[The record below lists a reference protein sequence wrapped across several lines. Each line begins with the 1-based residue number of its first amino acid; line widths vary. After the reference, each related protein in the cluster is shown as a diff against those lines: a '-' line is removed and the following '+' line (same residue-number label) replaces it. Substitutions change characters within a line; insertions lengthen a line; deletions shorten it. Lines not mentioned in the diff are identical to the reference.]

1 MYLGVVREY
10 KLSDESCKASNTA
23 QLKFDFYADF
33 CNQNGELETI
43 CLDNYFNLIANN
55 GLLVSLDYVD
65 GYWVP
70 SLVLGKNEVKNLS
83 IRHLL
88 QLDKLIEL
96 EKSKL
101 EEVKREFKR
110 NELASVNLHLEI
122 IKREKLLHRL
132 SLIMDTG
139 LNTAK
144 KRFMF
149 TNLKES
155 LKQNG
160 IQKQYRNLIEK
171 IIFNLKSKEIGQFEW
186 MMYANAIL
194 NLSNNDIDEE
204 LLSMAIELLL
214 NVKISN
220 NETNE
225 LKLQLEQQLKEKLN
239 ELKGKQKKLV

>member
-1 MYLGVVREY
+1 MYLGVVRAY
-10 KLSDESCKASNTA
+10 KLSDKSCKASNAA
-23 QLKFDFYADF
+23 QLKFDFYVDF

-55 GLLVSLDYVD
+55 RLLVSLDYVD

-110 NELASVNLHLEI
+110 NELASVNLQLEI

-194 NLSNNDIDEE
+194 NLSNNDIEGE
-204 LLSMAIELLL
+204 LLSMAIESLL
-214 NVKISN
+214 NAKIAN

-225 LKLQLEQQLKEKLN
+225 LKSQLEQQLKEKLN
-239 ELKGKQKKLV
+239 ELKGKRKKLV

>member
-1 MYLGVVREY
+1 M
-10 KLSDESCKASNTA
+10 
-23 QLKFDFYADF
+23 
-33 CNQNGELETI
+33 
-43 CLDNYFNLIANN
+43 
-55 GLLVSLDYVD
+55 
-65 GYWVP
+65 
-70 SLVLGKNEVKNLS
+70 
-83 IRHLL
+83 
-88 QLDKLIEL
+88 
-96 EKSKL
+96 
-101 EEVKREFKR
+101 
-110 NELASVNLHLEI
+110 HLEI
-122 IKREKLLHRL
+122 INREKLLHRL

-171 IIFNLKSKEIGQFEW
+171 IIFNLKSKEISQFEW

-194 NLSNNDIDEE
+194 NLLNNDIEGE

-214 NVKISN
+214 NVKIAN
-220 NETNE
+220 DETNE

>member
-1 MYLGVVREY
+1 MYLGVVRAY
-10 KLSDESCKASNTA
+10 KLSDKSCKASNAA
-23 QLKFDFYADF
+23 QLKFDFYVDF

-70 SLVLGKNEVKNLS
+70 SLVLGKNEVRNLS

-110 NELASVNLHLEI
+110 NELVSVNLHLEI

-194 NLSNNDIDEE
+194 NLSNNDIEGE
-204 LLSMAIELLL
+204 LLSMAIESLL
-214 NVKISN
+214 NVKIVN

-225 LKLQLEQQLKEKLN
+225 LKSQLEQQLKEKLN